1 MWFSAKLNR
10 KSEAIKFKIKLF
22 KEANMAVTKITTTN
36 TTFMDKVSQI
46 FIGTYFATLDR
57 VKKRREYL
65 KTIRELEK
73 MSNRDLADI
82 GLSRAEI
89 KARALKSI
97 YKINI

>member
-1 MWFSAKLNR
+1 
-10 KSEAIKFKIKLF
+10 
-22 KEANMAVTKITTTN
+22 MAVTKISTTN
-36 TTFMDKVSQI
+36 LTLIEKVSQT

-57 VKKRREYL
+57 VKKRRAYL

-73 MSNRDLADI
+73 MSNRDLTDS
-82 GLSRAEI
+82 GFSRAEI

>member
-1 MWFSAKLNR
+1 
-10 KSEAIKFKIKLF
+10 
-22 KEANMAVTKITTTN
+22 MAVTKITPTKL
-36 TTFMDKVSQI
+36 TFIEKVSQI

-82 GLSRAEI
+82 GFSKAEI
-89 KARALKSI
+89 KARAIRSI
-97 YKINI
+97 YKVNI

>member
-1 MWFSAKLNR
+1 
-10 KSEAIKFKIKLF
+10 
-22 KEANMAVTKITTTN
+22 MAVTKTTTN
-36 TTFMDKVSQI
+36 NLTFMEKVSQI
-46 FIGTYFATLDR
+46 FIGSYFATLDR
-57 VKKRREYL
+57 VKRRRAYL

-82 GLSRAEI
+82 GFSRAEI

>member
-1 MWFSAKLNR
+1 M
-10 KSEAIKFKIKLF
+10 AIQ
-22 KEANMAVTKITTTN
+22 KITTTN
-36 TTFMDKVSQI
+36 LTFMEKVGQI
-46 FIGTYFATLDR
+46 FVGSYFATLDR
-57 VKKRREYL
+57 IKKRRGYL

-82 GLSRAEI
+82 GFSRAEI

>member
-1 MWFSAKLNR
+1 MVA
-10 KSEAIKFKIKLF
+10 
-22 KEANMAVTKITTTN
+22 TKITTIRLS
-36 TTFMDKVSQI
+36 FIEKVSQM

-73 MSNRDLADI
+73 MSNKDLADI
-82 GLSRAEI
+82 GFSRAEI

>member
-1 MWFSAKLNR
+1 
-10 KSEAIKFKIKLF
+10 
-22 KEANMAVTKITTTN
+22 MAATKIATTN
-36 TTFMDKVSQI
+36 LTFLEKVNQI
-46 FIGTYFATLDR
+46 FIGMYFATLDR

-65 KTIRELEK
+65 KTLRELEK

-82 GLSRAEI
+82 GLSKGEI

>member
-1 MWFSAKLNR
+1 
-10 KSEAIKFKIKLF
+10 
-22 KEANMAVTKITTTN
+22 MAVTKITTTN
-36 TTFMDKVSQI
+36 LTFIEKVGQI

-65 KTIRELEK
+65 KTIRELQK

-82 GLSRAEI
+82 GFSRDEI

>member
-1 MWFSAKLNR
+1 
-10 KSEAIKFKIKLF
+10 
-22 KEANMAVTKITTTN
+22 MAVTKITTSNFTLIE
-36 TTFMDKVSQI
+36 KVSQI

-73 MSNRDLADI
+73 MSNKDLADI
-82 GLSRAEI
+82 GVDRGEI

>member
-1 MWFSAKLNR
+1 MAIT
-10 KSEAIKFKIKLF
+10 KSSIVTTSFIEKIGQAFTL
-22 KEANMAVTKITTTN
+22 A
-36 TTFMDKVSQI
+36 
-46 FIGTYFATLDR
+46 YFATLDR

-73 MSNRDLADI
+73 ISDRDLSDI
-82 GLSRAEI
+82 GFSRGEI

>member
-1 MWFSAKLNR
+1 
-10 KSEAIKFKIKLF
+10 
-22 KEANMAVTKITTTN
+22 MAVTKTTTN
-36 TTFMDKVSQI
+36 NLTFMDKVSQI
-46 FIGTYFATLDR
+46 FIGSYFATLDR

-73 MSNRDLADI
+73 MSDRDLADI
-82 GLSRAEI
+82 GFSRAEI

>member
-1 MWFSAKLNR
+1 
-10 KSEAIKFKIKLF
+10 
-22 KEANMAVTKITTTN
+22 MAVTKISTTN
-36 TTFMDKVSQI
+36 LTFLEKVSQI
-46 FIGTYFATLDR
+46 FIGMYFATVDR

-65 KTIRELEK
+65 KTLRELEK

-82 GLSRAEI
+82 GLSKGEI

>member
-1 MWFSAKLNR
+1 
-10 KSEAIKFKIKLF
+10 
-22 KEANMAVTKITTTN
+22 MAVTKITTTN
-36 TTFMDKVSQI
+36 LTFIEKVSQI

-65 KTIRELEK
+65 KTIRALEK

-82 GLSRAEI
+82 GFSRAEI
-89 KARALKSI
+89 KSRALMSI

>member
-1 MWFSAKLNR
+1 
-10 KSEAIKFKIKLF
+10 
-22 KEANMAVTKITTTN
+22 MALTKITTTN
-36 TTFMDKVSQI
+36 LTFLEKVSQVY
-46 FIGTYFATLDR
+46 IGIYFATLDR

-82 GLSRAEI
+82 SFSRAEI
-89 KARALKSI
+89 KARALRSI

>member
-1 MWFSAKLNR
+1 
-10 KSEAIKFKIKLF
+10 
-22 KEANMAVTKITTTN
+22 MAVTKTSATN
-36 TTFMDKVSQI
+36 LTFIEKVIQI

-73 MSNRDLADI
+73 MSNRDLAEI
-82 GLSRAEI
+82 GFSRAEI
-89 KARALKSI
+89 KARALRSI

>member
-1 MWFSAKLNR
+1 
-10 KSEAIKFKIKLF
+10 
-22 KEANMAVTKITTTN
+22 MAVTKTTTPN
-36 TTFMDKVSQI
+36 LTFMEKVSQI
-46 FIGTYFATLDR
+46 FISTYFATLDR
-57 VKKRREYL
+57 VKKRRQYL

-82 GLSRAEI
+82 GFSRAEL